1 MDSNATRS
9 KQVIKNFKKRKL
21 AKNALNKIQRLIA
34 SFDEDRKS
42 NIRWAKVGLIA
53 LTILLLLALLVF
65 FFGTTKVT
73 IT

>member
-1 MDSNATRS
+1 
-9 KQVIKNFKKRKL
+9 
-21 AKNALNKIQRLIA
+21 LNKIQRLIA

-53 LTILLLLALLVF
+53 LTILLLLALSVF
-65 FFGTTKVT
+65 FFDTTKVT